1 MDVGNPSNFVRLV
14 RFFGDDWNLVKE
26 KISGYFFNDEET
38 QESMREIFSNS
49 HYVLCPHT
57 AIAYRGLEEY
67 RKNSDGNFTGVFLS
81 TAHPAKFIDLVEE
94 TLGKPIEIPERLKL
108 LLSIEKSSIKLNPVY
123 SDFKALLF
131 SKLG

>member
-1 MDVGNPSNFVRLV
+1 M
-14 RFFGDDWNLVKE
+14 E
-26 KISGYFFNDEET
+26 KLKQQAKAYKYQI
-38 QESMREIFSNS
+38 I
-49 HYVLCPHT
+49 VALL
-57 AIAYRGLEEY
+57 AIAFIVFYNWNNNKLQELQGEYNILEKQYTAQKENVILLEEY

-94 TLGKPIEIPERLKL
+94 TLGKPIEIPERLKV

-123 SDFKALLF
+123 SDFKALFF